1 MKNKANI
8 NTDSEDFSIEMNR
21 GHTALVIDGDVVSG
35 QAICEMLSMRGYE
48 SVACDS
54 IRSAKE
60 VLSSESLIIL
70 SLHQDDP
77 ELQPFI
83 KQISEGSGHHQR
95 PYVIALNY
103 KNRTE
108 MISGIDQVMNVPIDE
123 EILPEGP
130 ARVKA
135 QRVE

>member
-60 VLSSESLIIL
+60 VLSSQSLIIL
-70 SLHQDDP
+70 SLHQEIDKYFRRK
-77 ELQPFI
+77 LFRVYLPFAFI
-83 KQISEGSGHHQR
+83 GIGLL
-95 PYVIALNY
+95 VIGLL
-103 KNRTE
+103 
-108 MISGIDQVMNVPIDE
+108 V
-123 EILPEGP
+123 
-130 ARVKA
+130 
-135 QRVE
+135 